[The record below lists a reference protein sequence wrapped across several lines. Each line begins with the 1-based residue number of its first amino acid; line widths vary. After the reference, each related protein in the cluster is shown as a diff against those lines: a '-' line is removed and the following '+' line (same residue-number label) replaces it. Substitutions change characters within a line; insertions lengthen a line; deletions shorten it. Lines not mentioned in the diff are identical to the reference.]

1 MSGVHFVHVSEALH
15 IGEVHIHL
23 HDIAERFIRGTQ
35 YHREVV
41 KDLFCLSGHA
51 ARDQFSRG
59 RILRDLTA
67 RVDAIAIAN
76 SG

>member
-1 MSGVHFVHVSEALH
+1 MFGVHVVHLGEVPDV
-15 IGEVHIHL
+15 GEVHIHL
-23 HDIAERFIRGTQ
+23 HDIAERCIRGTQ
-35 YHREVV
+35 YHREIV

-67 RVDAIAIAN
+67 RVDAIAFAN

>member
-1 MSGVHFVHVSEALH
+1 MFGVYVVHLGEVPH
-15 IGEVHIHL
+15 VGEVHIHL
-23 HDIAERFIRGTQ
+23 HDIAERFIRGPQ

-41 KDLFCLSGHA
+41 QDLFCLSGYA

-67 RVDAIAIAN
+67 RVDAIAFSN

>member
-1 MSGVHFVHVSEALH
+1 V
-15 IGEVHIHL
+15 
-23 HDIAERFIRGTQ
+23 Q
-35 YHREVV
+35 
-41 KDLFCLSGHA
+41 DLFCLSGYA

-67 RVDAIAIAN
+67 RVDAIAFAN

>member
-1 MSGVHFVHVSEALH
+1 MFGVHVVHLGEVPDV
-15 IGEVHIHL
+15 GEVHIHL

-35 YHREVV
+35 YHREIV

-76 SG
+76 RG